1 MGYYYIA
8 GANRVIICEWV
19 PTLEWNLS
27 RYQVSCELALCLLH
41 STKKNNM
48 DKMGVVIYETFC
60 IQSTFDKSLNIKVTC
75 KPTEKNF
82 NVMGEYKNQNPYGYS
97 DTLLW

>member
-1 MGYYYIA
+1 
-8 GANRVIICEWV
+8 
-19 PTLEWNLS
+19 
-27 RYQVSCELALCLLH
+27 
-41 STKKNNM
+41 
-48 DKMGVVIYETFC
+48 MGVVIYETFC

-97 DTLLW
+97 DTLL